1 MHAVL
6 VKVTIRDREAAQKRL
21 HEQIVPQVSKAPGF
35 VTGHWTWKGD
45 SGLSLVIFES
55 EEQASAMSE
64 RVRSMIVEEEVTLE
78 GVEVRDVVAHA

>member
-21 HEQIVPQVSKAPGF
+21 KEQIVPQVSKAPGF
-35 VTGHWTWKGD
+35 VTGHWTWKDD

-55 EEQASAMSE
+55 EEHATAMSE
-64 RVRSMIVEEEVTLE
+64 RVPSMISEDEVTLE

>member
-6 VKVTIRDREAAQKRL
+6 VRVTIRDREAAQKRL
-21 HEQIVPQVSKAPGF
+21 KEQIVPQVSKAPGF
-35 VTGHWTWKGD
+35 VTGHWTWKDD

-55 EEQASAMSE
+55 EEHATAMSE
-64 RVRSMIVEEEVTLE
+64 RVPSMISEDEVTLE

>member
-21 HEQIVPQVSKAPGF
+21 EEQIVPQVSKAPGF
-35 VTGHWTWKGD
+35 VTGHWTRKGD
-45 SGLSLVIFES
+45 TGLSLVIFES
-55 EEQASAMSE
+55 EEQATSMSE
-64 RVRSMIVEEEVTLE
+64 RVRSMVSEDEVTLE

>member
-6 VKVTIRDREAAQKRL
+6 VRVTIRDREAAQKRVR
-21 HEQIVPQVSKAPGF
+21 EQIVPQVSKAPGF
-35 VTGHWTWKGD
+35 VTGHWTWKDD

-55 EEQASAMSE
+55 EEQATAMSE
-64 RVRSMIVEEEVTLE
+64 RVPSMISEDEVTLE